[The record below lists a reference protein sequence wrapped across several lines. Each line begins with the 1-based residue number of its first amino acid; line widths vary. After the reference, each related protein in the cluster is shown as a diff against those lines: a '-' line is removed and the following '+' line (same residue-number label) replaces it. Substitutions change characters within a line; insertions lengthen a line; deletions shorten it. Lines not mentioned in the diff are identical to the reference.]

1 MSSSI
6 FYRANASFSSL
17 KTSSSSSLATGI
29 VVVASSSNPSPSLPA
44 GPAKKNFEKLE
55 EEEEEEEEDDATT
68 IAATDKKV
76 IETRILPFIGRCLH
90 LSHQDHKNHENPGF
104 AAADEEREEEKE
116 GEEEGA
122 DIRDLCIRMC
132 EGIFFPPKSIRL
144 FYLGFYSNVTSHR
157 KSAETTRVC
166 INRNARARKA

>member
-29 VVVASSSNPSPSLPA
+29 VVVASSSNPSPPKLPA
-44 GPAKKNFEKLE
+44 GPAKKNDEKLE
-55 EEEEEEEEDDATT
+55 EEEEAYDATT

-104 AAADEEREEEKE
+104 AVADKEGEEEEE

-132 EGIFFPPKSIRL
+132 DAQIFFPPKSIRL
-144 FYLGFYSNVTSHR
+144 FRLGFHPNASHAR
-157 KSAETTRVC
+157 FAETTRVHQSK
-166 INRNARARKA
+166 RTRSS

>member
-29 VVVASSSNPSPSLPA
+29 VVVASSSNPSPPKLPA
-44 GPAKKNFEKLE
+44 GPAKKNDEKLE
-55 EEEEEEEEDDATT
+55 EEEEAYDATT

-104 AAADEEREEEKE
+104 AVADKEGEEEEE

-132 EGIFFPPKSIRL
+132 DAQIFFPPKSIRL
-144 FYLGFYSNVTSHR
+144 FCLGFHSNASHAR
-157 KSAETTRVC
+157 FAETTRVHQSK
-166 INRNARARKA
+166 RTRSS

>member
-29 VVVASSSNPSPSLPA
+29 VVVASSSNPSPPKLPA
-44 GPAKKNFEKLE
+44 GPAKKNDEKLE
-55 EEEEEEEEDDATT
+55 EEEEAYDATT

-104 AAADEEREEEKE
+104 AVADKEGEEEEE

-132 EGIFFPPKSIRL
+132 DAQIFFPPKSIRL
-144 FYLGFYSNVTSHR
+144 FRLGFHSNASHAR
-157 KSAETTRVC
+157 FAETTRVHQSK
-166 INRNARARKA
+166 RTRSS

>member
-29 VVVASSSNPSPSLPA
+29 VVSSSPSPPKLPA
-44 GPAKKNFEKLE
+44 PPAKKNDEKLE
-55 EEEEEEEEDDATT
+55 EEEEAYDATT

-104 AAADEEREEEKE
+104 AVADKEGEEEEE

-132 EGIFFPPKSIRL
+132 DAQIFFPPKSIRL
-144 FYLGFYSNVTSHR
+144 FRLGFHSNASHAR
-157 KSAETTRVC
+157 FAETTRVHQSK
-166 INRNARARKA
+166 RTRSS